1 MEEGYEYWETN
12 TLKYKNSN
20 AKMEYTLDIG
30 HNCRIMCNKNEV
42 SRTMRNKNKLT
53 AILYFVSSILFFISA
68 LIGKNYVFIPI
79 GCCFVVLGIKYN
91 NKKVNDKGDKYL

>member
-1 MEEGYEYWETN
+1 MN
-12 TLKYKNSN
+12 ISIL
-20 AKMEYTLDIG
+20 
-30 HNCRIMCNKNEV
+30 MCNKNEV

-79 GCCFVVLGIKYN
+79 GCSFVVLGIKYN